1 MVTFNLRILD
11 FHQIFLSR
19 LMKQSVIISDKHG
32 IDELPHEFLIT
43 YPYGI
48 RILMA
53 TKLGMMVTYQ
63 EYSHS

>member
-1 MVTFNLRILD
+1 
-11 FHQIFLSR
+11 
-19 LMKQSVIISDKHG
+19 MKQSVIISDKHG

-63 EYSHS
+63 EYSRS